1 MEQNNQTPGDKT
13 LITNRALQSALA
25 GEYSFDLKQIIM
37 RAHRIAMNNI
47 WTLVQA
53 CVIFFVALIIMAVL
67 VVKIFAI
74 TDMTKLTATQQ
85 ALTNLAIIFVMAP
98 LQTGLIM
105 LGINGAAGKKIA
117 PIQVFSFYPLTFVLA
132 LNQLI
137 VSIFV
142 EVGLALMIV
151 PGLYVFIATSFSLPL
166 LAEKRLTVTSA
177 LLLSA
182 RVVNRYFLMILALF
196 GFFLVLFVI
205 SFFTFGFALIYVL
218 PLYFATLGVVY
229 TDLFGVEGQAGPPTS
244 SESTFNA

>member
-1 MEQNNQTPGDKT
+1 MEQNNQKPADKA
-13 LITNRALQSALA
+13 LVTNQTLQSALA
-25 GEYSFDLKQIIM
+25 GEYNFDLKQIIM
-37 RAHRIAMNNI
+37 RAHRIAINNI
-47 WTLVQA
+47 WTYVQA
-53 CVIFFVALIIMAVL
+53 CVVFFVALVVMAVL
-67 VVKIFAI
+67 VVKVFAI

-105 LGINGAAGKKIA
+105 LGINSAAGRKIT
-117 PIQVFSFYPLTFVLA
+117 PVQVFNFYPMTFVLA

-151 PGLYVFIATSFSLPL
+151 PGLYIFIATSFSLPL

-205 SFFTFGFALIYVL
+205 AFFTFGFALIYVL

-229 TDLFGVEGQAGPPTS
+229 ADLFGVEGQAGPSAS